1 MCFVTIAALTASGT
15 DHGLPSDA
23 LLTGLGSPWPQ
34 EALDEGRQWPLGT
47 AGSPSAFRPTPCPPA
62 EEHCIALWFLCASF
76 SPHLHHQQAVITSLG
91 SSCSLHCKSKR
102 YVKVFEAV
110 LRCL

>member
-23 LLTGLGSPWPQ
+23 LLTRLGSPWPQ

-47 AGSPSAFRPTPCPPA
+47 AGRPSAFRPTPCLLLRSTALHFGFCVLLSPPTSP
-62 EEHCIALWFLCASF
+62 ASRL
-76 SPHLHHQQAVITSLG
+76 S
-91 SSCSLHCKSKR
+91 
-102 YVKVFEAV
+102 
-110 LRCL
+110 

>member
-1 MCFVTIAALTASGT
+1 MCFVAVAALTASGT

-47 AGSPSAFRPTPCPPA
+47 AGSPSAFRPTPCLLLRSTALHFGFCVLLSPPTSA
-62 EEHCIALWFLCASF
+62 ASRL
-76 SPHLHHQQAVITSLG
+76 S
-91 SSCSLHCKSKR
+91 
-102 YVKVFEAV
+102 
-110 LRCL
+110 

>member
-15 DHGLPSDA
+15 DHGLSSDA

-47 AGSPSAFRPTPCPPA
+47 AGRPSAFRPTPCLLLRSTALHFGFCVLLSPP
-62 EEHCIALWFLCASF
+62 
-76 SPHLHHQQAVITSLG
+76 TSTTSRL
-91 SSCSLHCKSKR
+91 S
-102 YVKVFEAV
+102 
-110 LRCL
+110 